1 VCVLVEAFV
10 MERVPI
16 ASPQC
21 CFHPG
26 LGALGTGVSLPHGN
40 GLTESGTYI
49 SMTFCRL
56 DAIQEI
62 PSEGNFPSLVKL

>member
-1 VCVLVEAFV
+1 VCVLVEAFA

-26 LGALGTGVSLPHGN
+26 LGALGTDASFPHGN
-40 GLTESGTYI
+40 GPIKSVTYI
-49 SMTFCRL
+49 AMVFGQP
-56 DAIQEI
+56 DAARGIQARGI
-62 PSEGNFPSLVKL
+62 FRAL